1 MPSSIQMPPRTAG
14 DAPLVRLEMRH
25 GAARPSWHDVP
36 GEEFLIGS
44 VAGCDLRIPGT
55 NLPPVIAQIVR
66 RSDGVRIRKLAPT
79 QPIFLNGQPVVT
91 QATLAHGDALQI
103 GQVELGVQLS
113 LPQAPPARQPGVSFV
128 PIPLTPQYVAHPAH
142 AQPAPSANVWQQYQQ
157 DVTQFREQQRQLE
170 EQSRELESD
179 RVIWYRRREE
189 IERECQQQRAEIER
203 ERQALVAE
211 QQQLQ
216 GDSRQVRDQLLQVQN
231 REKQIESQLRE
242 FLARAQAF
250 EPKLAE
256 LEAREQA
263 VAAREAQVAQTAA
276 DTQAT
281 HQLQAQYQADLIRL
295 DRLQVQLAEKQQELD
310 ARNQEIDHRYEQMQ
324 RDARELEEQARLLDG
339 GQVRLKD
346 EAERLTKQKSEQEA
360 IAKQLLERATMLEG
374 QQSMLAAMRAKMD
387 RLQEE
392 LRQQSQQLAADRA
405 KYDQAAAKLKERFDE
420 AEKLKRELEEE
431 STARE
436 FERNLHAERSAN
448 LQEALGRIRDLQ
460 DQLTTR
466 EAQLQEQSQKLDAQ
480 SAEQSEQAGLLRAR
494 AQQLMELQQRVE
506 ADRQSIRE
514 REIAQT
520 QAEETRKALQEQL
533 LRRNE
538 ELSARARAIEEQ
550 AQGLGGKE
558 ADLARARQQTETERR
573 AAQEQ
578 FEQLKADLE
587 TRAAEIQRLNAA
599 LTQREENVRRQVD
612 RLKEAGLNI
621 ATERKALFEAKRK
634 WESDQGDFTEQLAK
648 ARTDLEKFRGETIR
662 EATDLGRA
670 MPELEL
676 RSQGVIER
684 LNQSREQ
691 LRGHLSE
698 LHTYARQS
706 QEDLQELRSQIQAE
720 TDRLRQQE
728 LALHR
733 ARSEHRL
740 AVTAFRQ
747 QIIDWQGRVGEM
759 KHLFAQ
765 NETRL
770 DLKQQALDAAAKEVD
785 EHSQKL
791 AKQTETLYQQQRE
804 VAERKTEVERHLGD
818 MREWYRRKLR
828 DLAGGGPPRRY
839 TGEILE
845 MPKANALNDP
855 AEEKKNE
862 EAPASPAS
870 SGRDILSLTGDVDPA
885 DRKLGEL
892 LLQLDL
898 VDQEMLIPLWNEAR
912 RQRRSLRQVLLSSG
926 TITLYQMALIEAGN
940 VDGLVLGPYRV
951 IDRVLATPRE
961 VLYRVFDPKR
971 ASVALLR
978 HLAEPEMSDAVH
990 PDEYRQRFSAA
1001 ANVQHPNIA
1010 ATYSVTEINGRPAV
1024 LQEWVNGLASPEWPA
1039 LAAVPGV
1046 WYRLLGQ
1053 AGLGL
1058 QAAHAAGLHHGHLT
1072 GQSAVLTAEG
1082 VLKLVGFGEPAWL
1095 VGAAEP
1101 PEGVKADLAALGQLA
1116 SEWSMLVPRVK
1127 RSKAKPLPEGLQNV
1141 IRGLG
1146 VAAFN
1151 GLDRKDNPIMLPP
1164 FEESI
1169 QLPSAADLLQEL
1181 DAVGAD
1187 LPPNSEAWD
1196 RLVKHVGENAT
1207 EGAAL
1212 KKTA

>member
-1 MPSSIQMPPRTAG
+1 
-14 DAPLVRLEMRH
+14 
-25 GAARPSWHDVP
+25 
-36 GEEFLIGS
+36 
-44 VAGCDLRIPGT
+44 
-55 NLPPVIAQIVR
+55 
-66 RSDGVRIRKLAPT
+66 
-79 QPIFLNGQPVVT
+79 
-91 QATLAHGDALQI
+91 
-103 GQVELGVQLS
+103 
-113 LPQAPPARQPGVSFV
+113 
-128 PIPLTPQYVAHPAH
+128 
-142 AQPAPSANVWQQYQQ
+142 
-157 DVTQFREQQRQLE
+157 
-170 EQSRELESD
+170 
-179 RVIWYRRREE
+179 
-189 IERECQQQRAEIER
+189 
-203 ERQALVAE
+203 
-211 QQQLQ
+211 
-216 GDSRQVRDQLLQVQN
+216 
-231 REKQIESQLRE
+231 
-242 FLARAQAF
+242 
-250 EPKLAE
+250 
-256 LEAREQA
+256 
-263 VAAREAQVAQTAA
+263 
-276 DTQAT
+276 
-281 HQLQAQYQADLIRL
+281 
-295 DRLQVQLAEKQQELD
+295 
-310 ARNQEIDHRYEQMQ
+310 
-324 RDARELEEQARLLDG
+324 
-339 GQVRLKD
+339 
-346 EAERLTKQKSEQEA
+346 
-360 IAKQLLERATMLEG
+360 
-374 QQSMLAAMRAKMD
+374 
-387 RLQEE
+387 
-392 LRQQSQQLAADRA
+392 
-405 KYDQAAAKLKERFDE
+405 
-420 AEKLKRELEEE
+420 
-431 STARE
+431 
-436 FERNLHAERSAN
+436 
-448 LQEALGRIRDLQ
+448 
-460 DQLTTR
+460 
-466 EAQLQEQSQKLDAQ
+466 
-480 SAEQSEQAGLLRAR
+480 
-494 AQQLMELQQRVE
+494 
-506 ADRQSIRE
+506 
-514 REIAQT
+514 
-520 QAEETRKALQEQL
+520 
-533 LRRNE
+533 
-538 ELSARARAIEEQ
+538 
-550 AQGLGGKE
+550 
-558 ADLARARQQTETERR
+558 
-573 AAQEQ
+573 
-578 FEQLKADLE
+578 
-587 TRAAEIQRLNAA
+587 
-599 LTQREENVRRQVD
+599 
-612 RLKEAGLNI
+612 
-621 ATERKALFEAKRK
+621 
-634 WESDQGDFTEQLAK
+634 
-648 ARTDLEKFRGETIR
+648 
-662 EATDLGRA
+662 
-670 MPELEL
+670 
-676 RSQGVIER
+676 
-684 LNQSREQ
+684 
-691 LRGHLSE
+691 
-698 LHTYARQS
+698 
-706 QEDLQELRSQIQAE
+706 
-720 TDRLRQQE
+720 
-728 LALHR
+728 
-733 ARSEHRL
+733 
-740 AVTAFRQ
+740 
-747 QIIDWQGRVGEM
+747 
-759 KHLFAQ
+759 
-765 NETRL
+765 
-770 DLKQQALDAAAKEVD
+770 
-785 EHSQKL
+785 
-791 AKQTETLYQQQRE
+791 
-804 VAERKTEVERHLGD
+804 

-1010 ATYSVTEINGRPAV
+1010 ATYSVTEINGCPAV